1 MLLREGVT
9 SKQIRK
15 PENLPECLIVLLARM
30 RADQQN
36 EDKNGSHVGKKSD
49 VGFFICALSRVIVIY
64 NNRGNIM
71 KKLKF
76 ITLIIVLSLIFSSHL
91 YAKTAII
98 IASFGTTVPKAV
110 QSIVNITSR
119 VKTAFPDTEVRVVFT
134 SNIIRSIWKKRSRNP
149 KEWTDKGISEEIL
162 FTKNLLSTFGDLKSQ
177 GFKDVIVQP
186 THLFHMEQYHDLM
199 QYVDAIKSIK
209 TVRDKWKPFN
219 KIAIGRPALGT
230 IGDVYP
236 YHDDLK
242 SAVKTFASDVALAR
256 QKGAALVY
264 MGHGNELWS
273 TGLYVELQQLM
284 RETYPEIKTFIGS
297 VEGYPG
303 LEDVKKSL
311 GHYTPKID
319 KILLKP
325 LMIVAGDH
333 ATNDMAGDDEDSWK
347 TVLSKAGF
355 DVEVILQGLGSNNQF
370 ADLFIAHIKDA
381 AKFSGIDL

>member
-1 MLLREGVT
+1 M
-9 SKQIRK
+9 
-15 PENLPECLIVLLARM
+15 
-30 RADQQN
+30 
-36 EDKNGSHVGKKSD
+36 SD
-49 VGFFICALSRVIVIY
+49 MFWCGIFIYALSRVIVIN
-64 NNRGNIM
+64 NNRGNVM
-71 KKLKF
+71 KKLKLVAL
-76 ITLIIVLSLIFSSHL
+76 ILTLCLIFSSHL

-98 IASFGTTVPKAV
+98 IANFGTTVPTAV

-119 VKTAFPDTEVRVVFT
+119 VKAAFPDTEVRVVFT
-134 SNIIRSIWKKRSRNP
+134 SNIIRSVWEKRSKNP
-149 KEWTDKGISEEIL
+149 KKWTAKGIPEEIL

-199 QYVDAIKSIK
+199 QYVNAVKSIK
-209 TVRDKWKPFN
+209 TIRDKWKPFN
-219 KIAIGRPALGT
+219 KIALGRPALGT
-230 IGDVYP
+230 VGDVYP

-242 SAVKTFASDVALAR
+242 RAVKTFANDVALAR
-256 QKGAALVY
+256 EKGAALVY
-264 MGHGNELWS
+264 MGHGNEVWS

-284 RETYPEIKTFIGS
+284 AETYPEVKTLIGS

-311 GHYTPKID
+311 GHYTPKIE

-333 ATNDMAGDDEDSWK
+333 ATNDMASDEEDSWK

-355 DVEVILQGLGSNNQF
+355 DVEIILQGLGSNNQF
-370 ADLFIAHIKDA
+370 ADLYINHIKDA
-381 AKFSGIDL
+381 AKTSGIGL